1 MVLQMVLNVPQV
13 QGKCE
18 EVMSALMEQV
28 PDALVYGDE
37 KFCMILYLPGLCSL
51 GMMERG
57 EVWKGPMR
65 SSTCCCEKGPS
76 YLVVLNSRSMICWKN
91 NWYVVIDLSLGGIN
105 VWVMYLIPALKPY
118 CKLEG
123 MCAYLSSRLWFCSK
137 ECQLR
142 GW

>member
-37 KFCMILYLPGLCSL
+37 KFCTILYLPGLCSL

-57 EVWKGPMR
+57 EVWKGPMQ
-65 SSTCCCEKGPS
+65 SYTCYCEKGPS
-76 YLVVLNSRSMICWKN
+76 YLVVLNSRSMIRWNN
-91 NWYVVIDLSLGGIN
+91 NWYVLIYLPLVGIN
-105 VWVMYLIPALKPY
+105 VSVINFIPPFKPY
-118 CKLEG
+118 RKRDVIC
-123 MCAYLSSRLWFCSK
+123 
-137 ECQLR
+137 
-142 GW
+142 